1 MIAPHRHSFLVV
13 GDQTQYLGWQ
23 LMAAF
28 GYLVQWSREKF
39 ASALDP
45 AGPFMQLTD
54 CNFEGRSTNFHVQIS
69 FSLLPVFSRVHATL
83 QPALSVR
90 PSVGWSVCWSITLLL
105 FLFILFFFSHFK
117 PF

>member
-1 MIAPHRHSFLVV
+1 MIAPHWHSFLVV

-28 GYLVQWSREKF
+28 GYQVQWSREKF

-54 CNFEGRSTNFHVQIS
+54 CNFEGRSTYFRVQIS
-69 FSLLPVFSRVHATL
+69 FSLLPVFNH
-83 QPALSVR
+83 
-90 PSVGWSVCWSITLLL
+90 ITACISTNGL
-105 FLFILFFFSHFK
+105 
-117 PF
+117 